1 MREKNSRKLW
11 SRISKLVAVTL
22 ALVLIVGVL
31 PAGAAS
37 KEIVV
42 KTKKQLVKA
51 MESKSAATIIFR
63 TNRKTRFIIPEIANS
78 ANKKLVMEAPNAR
91 AFNKA
96 TFKTITLNKSEY
108 FNERGN
114 DNSLYVKGDGVKL
127 TVSKGIEA
135 KKVSITATDVIIKV
149 ASNGN
154 VGDIVCNKK
163 EADITIAVAKNAEA
177 NITVK
182 KKADLTVTGAKSADI
197 TVVAQAAD
205 TKITATAPVDIV
217 AEKNVNVILEKGS
230 EGSSI
235 DSSKDVDVDI
245 SGAAEKQATV
255 KEDGE
260 TVQEPEKTEEKKEE
274 KKEEEKKDS
283 TPATTTEP
291 SNTSP
296 TPSESGGAA
305 VDPGKTKYGV
315 TIIINDSSL
324 GTVTATC
331 GGIAFTS
338 GDKAEKDSVILITVA
353 PKDRDIYAVIN
364 ASDPSEARDI
374 GDNQCQVTILGETR
388 ISVNFT
394 RAQSNYVAVVTGG
407 AITLDVG
414 NNIVATGASVSI
426 VYKDT
431 SDDAIKLKTPLN
443 PDGSIKNTEWDR
455 TSSRNEIVAVDFSGF
470 DTDAEKELLDRYLG
484 NYLTNLFPRAKDIK
498 LPSGVTPPGG
508 FNDVRFTTKIPKM

>member
-1 MREKNSRKLW
+1 M
-11 SRISKLVAVTL
+11 
-22 ALVLIVGVL
+22 
-31 PAGAAS
+31 
-37 KEIVV
+37 
-42 KTKKQLVKA
+42 
-51 MESKSAATIIFR
+51 
-63 TNRKTRFIIPEIANS
+63 
-78 ANKKLVMEAPNAR
+78 
-91 AFNKA
+91 
-96 TFKTITLNKSEY
+96 
-108 FNERGN
+108 
-114 DNSLYVKGDGVKL
+114 
-127 TVSKGIEA
+127 
-135 KKVSITATDVIIKV
+135 
-149 ASNGN
+149 
-154 VGDIVCNKK
+154 
-163 EADITIAVAKNAEA
+163 
-177 NITVK
+177 
-182 KKADLTVTGAKSADI
+182 
-197 TVVAQAAD
+197 
-205 TKITATAPVDIV
+205 
-217 AEKNVNVILEKGS
+217 NVILEKGS

-296 TPSESGGAA
+296 TPSDGGGAA

-338 GDKAEKDSVILITVA
+338 GDKVEKDSVILITVA

-431 SDDAIKLKTPLN
+431 SDGDAIKLKTPLN

-455 TSSRNEIVAVDFSGF
+455 TSYRNEIVAVDFSGF
-470 DTDAEKELLDRYLG
+470 DTAAEKELLNRYLG
-484 NYLTNLFPRAKDIK
+484 NYLATLFPRAKYII
-498 LPSGVTPPGG
+498 LPGDFTPPSG
-508 FNDVRFTTKIPKM
+508 FNDVIFLRPTPKM